1 MLKKTKRK
9 NKASI
14 YGNKALDA
22 QESSNSIFCGSNHNR
37 DRVQFGETQTV
48 RAGEWT
54 PCPRTAVCEQPWEE
68 ALGTGL
74 GQRNKR
80 DAGAAQRAAGGA
92 SVNAVTFVHRTRAP
106 FQKSE
111 GGT

>member
-68 ALGTGL
+68 ALGDWPGPEK
-74 GQRNKR
+74 Q
-80 DAGAAQRAAGGA
+80 AGRRSCAESGRRGKCERGDVCPQ
-92 SVNAVTFVHRTRAP
+92 N
-106 FQKSE
+106 
-111 GGT
+111 

>member
-14 YGNKALDA
+14 YGNKALGA

-37 DRVQFGETQTV
+37 DRVQSGETRTV
-48 RAGEWT
+48 RDT
-54 PCPRTAVCEQPWEE
+54 RVDPLPQNRSLCT
-68 ALGTGL
+68 ALGGSTGGRGRTGL

-80 DAGAAQRAAGGA
+80 MQDAGQRAPGGGG
-92 SVNAVTFVHRTRAP
+92 VNVGYVCP
-106 FQKSE
+106 QN
-111 GGT
+111 